1 MKKYNIMPAKHGL
14 KYNIWFYF
22 VFLIIFIAILMWLFQ
37 IVFFNQFYLKF
48 KEREIRNIGNALV
61 SEYKTENF
69 HGNIY
74 RKTNYDS
81 MPVRIFNRDGIA
93 NLASSLLQLS
103 NPDPIDILLFSEPYG
118 ETYTNEIF
126 KVLDNPSISGSQY
139 MVYGM
144 FLKEGETE
152 SKDIYIYIFSQLA
165 SMDNTA
171 SVLKEQLVLITIISL
186 VFAVILSLVIS
197 FRLAKPI
204 SQLTDTAGRLATGNY
219 DITFEGGV
227 YAEIDKLAD
236 SLNYATNE
244 LSKTDRL
251 RRELIS
257 NVSHELRTPLTL
269 IKSYAEMIRDL
280 SGSNPAKREQHL
292 DVIINESNRLTD
304 LVNDILDLSK
314 YESGTSQL
322 EFSPVNITKVTKNI
336 IKTFS
341 EMYSKDGYDFILHC
355 EENLEASVDDKKFHQ
370 ILYNLISNAVNYT
383 GDDKKVFISV
393 KKTDGK
399 IRFEITD
406 SGDGIPSD
414 QEDKVWDRFYRAN
427 EYKSRPV
434 AGTGLGLSIVKSILK
449 LHNAEYGI
457 INSPG
462 NGCTFWFEIA
472 EGDSPLRS
480 E

>member
-1 MKKYNIMPAKHGL
+1 MKKYSIMPAKRGL

-22 VFLIIFIAILMWLFQ
+22 VFLIIIIAILMWLFQ

-48 KEREIRNIGNALV
+48 KEREIRSIGNALV
-61 SEYKTENF
+61 SEYNTENF

-103 NPDPIDILLFSEPYG
+103 NPDPIDIILFSEPYG
-118 ETYTNEIF
+118 ETYSHEIF
-126 KVLDNPSISGSQY
+126 KVVDNPSTSGSQY

-144 FLKEGETE
+144 FLKEGDTE

-171 SVLKEQLVLITIISL
+171 SVLKEQLVLITMISL
-186 VFAVILSLVIS
+186 IFAILLSFVIA

-204 SQLTDTAGRLATGNY
+204 TQLTDTAGQLATGNY

-227 YAEIDKLAD
+227 YAEVDKLAG

-244 LSKTDRL
+244 LSKTDKL

-280 SGSNPAKREQHL
+280 SGYNPVKREQHL
-292 DVIINESNRLTD
+292 NVIINESNRLTE

-314 YESGTSQL
+314 YESGISQL
-322 EFSPVNITKVTKNI
+322 ELTRLNITQVTENI
-336 IKTFS
+336 VKTFS
-341 EMYSKDGYDFILHC
+341 DTYSKDGYSFILDC
-355 EENLEASVDDKKFHQ
+355 DNDLEASVDGKKFHQ

-383 GDDKKVFISV
+383 GEDKKIFISA
-393 KKTDGK
+393 KRINDK
-399 IRFEITD
+399 IRFEIVD
-406 SGDGIPSD
+406 SGDGVPPD
-414 QEDKVWDRFYRAN
+414 QEEKIWDRFYRAD

-434 AGTGLGLSIVKSILK
+434 SGTGLGLSIVKSILK
-449 LHNAEYGI
+449 LHNAECGV
-457 INSPG
+457 IN
-462 NGCTFWFEIA
+462 NTYRGCTFWFE
-472 EGDSPLRS
+472 LHT
-480 E
+480 

>member
-37 IVFFNQFYLKF
+37 IMFFNQFYLKF
-48 KEREIRNIGNALV
+48 KEREIRNIGHALV
-61 SEYKTENF
+61 SEYEAENF

-81 MPVRIFNRDGIA
+81 MPVRIFNRDGVA

-103 NPDPIDILLFSEPYG
+103 NPDPIDIILFSEPYG

-126 KVLDNPSISGSQY
+126 KVVDNPSISGSQY
-139 MVYGM
+139 MVYGI

-171 SVLKEQLVLITIISL
+171 SVLKEQLVLITMISL
-186 VFAVILSLVIS
+186 IFAIILSLLIS

-204 SQLTDTAGRLATGNY
+204 SKLTDTAGQLATGNY
-219 DITFEGGV
+219 DINFEGGV
-227 YAEIDKLAD
+227 YAEIDKLAN

-280 SGSNPAKREQHL
+280 SGSNPEKREQHIG
-292 DVIINESNRLTD
+292 VIINESNRMTD

-322 EFSPVNITKVTKNI
+322 ELSHVNITHLTKNVVR
-336 IKTFS
+336 TFS
-341 EMYSKDGYDFILHC
+341 DTYYNDGYIFTLDC
-355 EENLEASVDDKKFHQ
+355 DENLEATVDNRKFHQ
-370 ILYNLISNAVNYT
+370 ILYNLISNAVNYA
-383 GDDKKVFISV
+383 GDDKKVNISV
-393 KKTDGK
+393 KKTNDK
-399 IRFEITD
+399 IRFEIAD

-414 QEDKVWDRFYRAN
+414 QEEKIWDRFYSAN
-427 EYKSRPV
+427 EYKSRP
-434 AGTGLGLSIVKSILK
+434 ASGTGLGLSIVKSILK
-449 LHNAEYGI
+449 LHDAAYGV
-457 INSPG
+457 INNPG
-462 NGCTFWFEIA
+462 SGCTFWFELQ
-472 EGDSPLRS
+472 P
-480 E
+480 